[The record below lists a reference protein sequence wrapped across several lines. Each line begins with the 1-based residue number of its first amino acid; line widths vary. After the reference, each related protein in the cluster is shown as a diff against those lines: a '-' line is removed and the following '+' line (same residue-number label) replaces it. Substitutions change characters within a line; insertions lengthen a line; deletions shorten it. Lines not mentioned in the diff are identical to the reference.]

1 MLILSSK
8 GNHLSI
14 GNHLGVSPVLGDV
27 PCKQG
32 ASPGCRDAAQSV
44 GAWLSCESV
53 ATCSKVVD

>member
-14 GNHLGVSPVLGDV
+14 GNLLGVSPVLGDV

-32 ASPGCRDAAQSV
+32 ARDAAQSV
-44 GAWLSCESV
+44 GAWLSCGSV